1 MNDRFIGIDFGLSKV
16 WLSISDPLK
25 IISIPL
31 KVIKYKN
38 RKELLSK
45 LQEIALENDVKS
57 FVVGYPLNMNNKKNE
72 MTKLVDDFFVELKNL
87 NFNVFLQD
95 ERLSS
100 ESAKKIMREQNIKT
114 GNNKEHIDLSAST
127 IILQSFLDKGI
138 INEWEKF
145 DSLFIKWINVRF
157 IISTFSLGFF
167 SLDIFNSTFQN
178 FLPTN
183 KAFRKDDTFLFSRF
197 RKLCYNNS
205 LGSS

>member
-16 WLSISDPLK
+16 GLSISDPLK

-45 LQEIALENDVKS
+45 LQEIALENYVKS
-57 FVVGYPLNMNNKKNE
+57 FVIGYPLNMNNKKNE
-72 MTKLVDDFFVELKNL
+72 MTKLVDDLFVELKNL

-114 GNNKEHIDLSAST
+114 GNNKEHIDLIAST

-138 INEWEKF
+138 INE
-145 DSLFIKWINVRF
+145 
-157 IISTFSLGFF
+157 
-167 SLDIFNSTFQN
+167 
-178 FLPTN
+178 
-183 KAFRKDDTFLFSRF
+183 
-197 RKLCYNNS
+197 
-205 LGSS
+205 

>member
-1 MNDRFIGIDFGLSKV
+1 MNDKFIGIDFGLSKV
-16 WLSISDPLK
+16 GLSISDPLK

-57 FVVGYPLNMNNKKNE
+57 FVIGYPLNMNNKKNE
-72 MTKLVDDFFVELKNL
+72 MTKLVDDLFVELKNL

-114 GNNKEHIDLSAST
+114 GNNKEHIDLIAST

-138 INEWEKF
+138 INE
-145 DSLFIKWINVRF
+145 
-157 IISTFSLGFF
+157 
-167 SLDIFNSTFQN
+167 
-178 FLPTN
+178 
-183 KAFRKDDTFLFSRF
+183 
-197 RKLCYNNS
+197 
-205 LGSS
+205 

>member
-16 WLSISDPLK
+16 GLSISDPLK

-72 MTKLVDDFFVELKNL
+72 MTKLVDDLLVELKNL

-114 GNNKEHIDLSAST
+114 GNNKEHIDLIAST
-127 IILQSFLDKGI
+127 IILQSFLDKGVI
-138 INEWEKF
+138 DE
-145 DSLFIKWINVRF
+145 
-157 IISTFSLGFF
+157 
-167 SLDIFNSTFQN
+167 
-178 FLPTN
+178 
-183 KAFRKDDTFLFSRF
+183 
-197 RKLCYNNS
+197 
-205 LGSS
+205 

>member
-16 WLSISDPLK
+16 GLSISDPLK

-57 FVVGYPLNMNNKKNE
+57 FVIGYPLNMNNNKNE

-114 GNNKEHIDLSAST
+114 GNNKEHIDLIAST
-127 IILQSFLDKGI
+127 IILQSFLDKGVI
-138 INEWEKF
+138 DE
-145 DSLFIKWINVRF
+145 
-157 IISTFSLGFF
+157 
-167 SLDIFNSTFQN
+167 
-178 FLPTN
+178 
-183 KAFRKDDTFLFSRF
+183 
-197 RKLCYNNS
+197 
-205 LGSS
+205 

>member
-16 WLSISDPLK
+16 GLSISDPLK

-45 LQEIALENDVKS
+45 LHEIALENDVKS

-72 MTKLVDDFFVELKNL
+72 MTKLVDDLFVELKNL

-114 GNNKEHIDLSAST
+114 GNNKEHIDLIAST
-127 IILQSFLDKGI
+127 IILQSFLDKGV
-138 INEWEKF
+138 INE
-145 DSLFIKWINVRF
+145 
-157 IISTFSLGFF
+157 
-167 SLDIFNSTFQN
+167 
-178 FLPTN
+178 
-183 KAFRKDDTFLFSRF
+183 
-197 RKLCYNNS
+197 
-205 LGSS
+205 

>member
-16 WLSISDPLK
+16 GLSISDPLK

-57 FVVGYPLNMNNKKNE
+57 FVIGYPLNMNNNKNE

-114 GNNKEHIDLSAST
+114 GNNKEHIDLIAST
-127 IILQSFLDKGI
+127 IILQSFLDKGV
-138 INEWEKF
+138 INE
-145 DSLFIKWINVRF
+145 
-157 IISTFSLGFF
+157 
-167 SLDIFNSTFQN
+167 
-178 FLPTN
+178 
-183 KAFRKDDTFLFSRF
+183 
-197 RKLCYNNS
+197 
-205 LGSS
+205 

>member
-16 WLSISDPLK
+16 GLSISDPLK

-72 MTKLVDDFFVELKNL
+72 MTKLVDDLFVELKNL

-114 GNNKEHIDLSAST
+114 GNNKEHIDLIAST
-127 IILQSFLDKGI
+127 IILQSFLDKGV
-138 INEWEKF
+138 INE
-145 DSLFIKWINVRF
+145 
-157 IISTFSLGFF
+157 
-167 SLDIFNSTFQN
+167 
-178 FLPTN
+178 
-183 KAFRKDDTFLFSRF
+183 
-197 RKLCYNNS
+197 
-205 LGSS
+205 

>member
-1 MNDRFIGIDFGLSKV
+1 MNDKFIGIDFGLSKV
-16 WLSISDPLK
+16 GLSISDPLK

-72 MTKLVDDFFVELKNL
+72 MTKLVDDLFVELKNL

-114 GNNKEHIDLSAST
+114 GNNKEHIDLIAST
-127 IILQSFLDKGI
+127 IILQSFLDKGV
-138 INEWEKF
+138 INE
-145 DSLFIKWINVRF
+145 
-157 IISTFSLGFF
+157 
-167 SLDIFNSTFQN
+167 
-178 FLPTN
+178 
-183 KAFRKDDTFLFSRF
+183 
-197 RKLCYNNS
+197 
-205 LGSS
+205 

>member
-16 WLSISDPLK
+16 GLSISDPLK

-72 MTKLVDDFFVELKNL
+72 MTKLVDDLFVELKNL

-114 GNNKEHIDLSAST
+114 GNNKEYIDLIAST
-127 IILQSFLDKGI
+127 IILQSFLDKGV
-138 INEWEKF
+138 INE
-145 DSLFIKWINVRF
+145 
-157 IISTFSLGFF
+157 
-167 SLDIFNSTFQN
+167 
-178 FLPTN
+178 
-183 KAFRKDDTFLFSRF
+183 
-197 RKLCYNNS
+197 
-205 LGSS
+205 